1 MDNASI
7 SMRKTIGKIFKLI
20 HLDKSEVT
28 DIYLIA
34 ILAGIIQ
41 LTLPLGIQ
49 SIISFVQA
57 GEVST
62 SLIILIVLVVTGVF
76 VTGYMI
82 VLQKKITEKIQQK
95 IYLRYAYAFT
105 NQLPKIDIKSIQS
118 YYLPEL
124 INRFFETTSL
134 QKSISKI
141 LLDIPTA
148 TLQIVF
154 GLILLSF
161 YHPIFIAF
169 SITLVLLLVAIISL
183 TFKKAVQ
190 TSLNESDYK
199 YKLAAWIQELA
210 RVLKSFKYSRNTN
223 YHLEKSDKLT
233 QGYLDSRTAHFNVL
247 LLQYWT
253 LIIFKVLI
261 TFLMLSIGASA
272 INHWSVYCIR
282 NCHYHHF
289 IIYRKTD

>member
-148 TLQIVF
+148 TL
-154 GLILLSF
+154 
-161 YHPIFIAF
+161 
-169 SITLVLLLVAIISL
+169 
-183 TFKKAVQ
+183 
-190 TSLNESDYK
+190 
-199 YKLAAWIQELA
+199 
-210 RVLKSFKYSRNTN
+210 
-223 YHLEKSDKLT
+223 
-233 QGYLDSRTAHFNVL
+233 
-247 LLQYWT
+247 
-253 LIIFKVLI
+253 
-261 TFLMLSIGASA
+261 
-272 INHWSVYCIR
+272 
-282 NCHYHHF
+282 
-289 IIYRKTD
+289 